1 MDVLDKRQQLE
12 AHLMPAERAG
22 LAAFVE
28 RLRQRY
34 GDDLL
39 RVRLFGSKA
48 RGDFHDESDL
58 DLLVVVRMAEGAYR
72 RCWREI
78 IDLSAQVGLEYGF
91 VTSLVIKDEPRY
103 ARMCRHRLLL
113 ARNIEKDGIDLWTK
127 QPSELT
133 FTPA

>member
-1 MDVLDKRQQLE
+1 MSISGKRQQLE
-12 AHLMPAERAG
+12 AHLTPAERAG

-28 RLRQRY
+28 RLRLRY

-58 DLLVVVRMAEGAYR
+58 DLLVVVQMTEGAYR
-72 RCWREI
+72 RYWREI
-78 IDLSAQVGLEYGF
+78 VDLSAQVGLEYGF

-103 ARMCRHRLLL
+103 ARMCQHRLLL

-133 FTPA
+133 FAPA